1 MRDSGRIFKYGDCSS
16 CTASACFS
24 VPSKTESPVVL
35 TKSGSSTLSFS
46 LSLADFPEPKKMC
59 HARNSASTTATA
71 GMSIF
76 EIFLRPDE
84 GAPAEGLRAEGTGV
98 GGVSVDEAATA
109 VCDVADDAAVAWD
122 EADPGGG
129 TVAAAGGVSSAA
141 TGTEPELC
149 ATARPLSVSRFSR
162 CRSARMSAALW

>member
-1 MRDSGRIFKYGDCSS
+1 MFRYGDCSN

-35 TKSGSSTLSFS
+35 TKSASSTLSFS
-46 LSLADFPEPKKMC
+46 VSLADFPEPKKMC

-71 GMSIF
+71 GISIF
-76 EIFLRPDE
+76 EIFPRPEE
-84 GAPAEGLRAEGTGV
+84 GALAEGLRADGTGV

-109 VCDVADDAAVAWD
+109 VCGLDDDAPVAGD
-122 EADPGGG
+122 EADAGGE
-129 TVAAAGGVSSAA
+129 AAGGVSSAA

-149 ATARPLSVSRFSR
+149 ATARPLSVSRFSL